1 VIPPITA
8 SSSPSASAS
17 ELGIVLIVLAA
28 VVVVAIALGAVG
40 RTVARLANEPALTV
54 LQLDDAV
61 DYIADRLP
69 EEIASRVSYDDVA
82 AILGW
87 HLEYFD
93 AIGMASR
100 HGEQIGGDVVSD
112 DDEPVIAGG
121 DESVDW
127 VVERAMASGSDLSAL
142 DVVVVLDL
150 QLAYL
155 GEIGAVGP
163 MAPNGDV
170 EQSSLVEPARRDDEL
185 GDGER

>member
-1 VIPPITA
+1 
-8 SSSPSASAS
+8 
-17 ELGIVLIVLAA
+17 
-28 VVVVAIALGAVG
+28 
-40 RTVARLANEPALTV
+40 
-54 LQLDDAV
+54 
-61 DYIADRLP
+61 
-69 EEIASRVSYDDVA
+69 
-82 AILGW
+82 
-87 HLEYFD
+87 
-93 AIGMASR
+93 
-100 HGEQIGGDVVSD
+100 VSD